1 MKGAG
6 VGLLRRLAA
15 YVVDWYLATMVC
27 GAPLLL
33 VNAMRTGQQTLDTS
47 LPPDGAGWLWGI
59 AAIALGVLYYWLIP
73 LAWNGRT
80 PGKRLLRL
88 QIVRADNGAAPS
100 AGQLLLRQVVG
111 LLVLEGAVTFPSQ
124 LLREL
129 LARAAGE
136 GAADAVR
143 IGMVVITLVSVMLG
157 VYTPRKR
164 MLHDR
169 ISGTCEVFLP
179 EKTASPNQKSN
190 GKA

>member
-6 VGLLRRLAA
+6 VGPLRRLAA

-47 LPPDGAGWLWGI
+47 LPPDSAGWLWGI

-73 LAWNGRT
+73 LVWNGRT

-129 LARAAGE
+129 LARAVGE
-136 GAADAVR
+136 GVANAVR

-179 EKTASPNQKSN
+179 EKAASPNQNSN

>member
-6 VGLLRRLAA
+6 VGPLRRLAA

-47 LPPDGAGWLWGI
+47 LPPDSAGWLWGI

-73 LAWNGRT
+73 LVWDGRT

-100 AGQLLLRQVVG
+100 ASQLLLRQVVG

-169 ISGTCEVFLP
+169 ISGTCEMFLL
-179 EKTASPNQKSN
+179 EKTVSPNQKSN